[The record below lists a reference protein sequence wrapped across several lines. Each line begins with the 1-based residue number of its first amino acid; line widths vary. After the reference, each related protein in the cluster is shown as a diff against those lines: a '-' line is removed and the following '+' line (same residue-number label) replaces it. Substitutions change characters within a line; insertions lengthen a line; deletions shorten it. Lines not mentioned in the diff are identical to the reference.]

1 MVSKIDSIEN
11 LIARFIEF
19 YNNVKYESMFE
30 MCKYGRD
37 ICERLID
44 VFSQRQTTISTELR
58 VKLNHFK
65 SLFCD
70 SIIGYY
76 HHFLIANF

>member
-1 MVSKIDSIEN
+1 MDSIEN

-44 VFSQRQTTISTELR
+44 VFSQRQTTISTKVALE
-58 VKLNHFK
+58 
-65 SLFCD
+65 D
-70 SIIGYY
+70 S
-76 HHFLIANF
+76 FD